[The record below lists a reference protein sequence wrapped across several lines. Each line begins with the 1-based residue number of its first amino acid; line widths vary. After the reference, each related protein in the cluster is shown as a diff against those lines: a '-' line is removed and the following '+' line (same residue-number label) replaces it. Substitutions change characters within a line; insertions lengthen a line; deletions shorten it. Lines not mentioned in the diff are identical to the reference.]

1 MNCLPNFSDSLRQFE
16 QIQQL
21 SADFNNVIVGLARD
35 KDATI
40 KKVKEELGE
49 KPNVH
54 ILRGDMDDRDSLKA
68 SSMRI

>member
-1 MNCLPNFSDSLRQFE
+1 MNCLPNFSNSLRQFE
-16 QIQQL
+16 QIRQL
-21 SADFNNVIVGLARD
+21 SADPNNVIVGLARD

-49 KPNVH
+49 IPNVH
-54 ILRGDMDDRDSLKA
+54 ILRGDLDDRDSLKA